1 MKTVLEDIYEMLEQH
16 DERVFLDYMRENK
29 KLLFK
34 KEKEQMTQNQ
44 VVEKSK
50 TNLRKAVLNKRG
62 TKFPFLHLYY
72 KRNSYENKNS
82 RIKSS
87 YRQNS
92 II

>member
-50 TNLRKAVLNKRG
+50 PTYVKQ
-62 TKFPFLHLYY
+62 
-72 KRNSYENKNS
+72 S
-82 RIKSS
+82 
-87 YRQNS
+87 
-92 II
+92 